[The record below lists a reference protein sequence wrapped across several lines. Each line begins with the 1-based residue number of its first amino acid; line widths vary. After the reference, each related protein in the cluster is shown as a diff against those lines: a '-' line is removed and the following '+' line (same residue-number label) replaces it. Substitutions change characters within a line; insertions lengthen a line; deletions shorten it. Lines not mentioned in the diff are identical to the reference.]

1 MGAGGVGSP
10 PATLDEM
17 ADDDRTALFDS
28 IEGDLAGVE
37 LALARL
43 DTGAY
48 FTCESC
54 GRELSAAMLDDDPTR
69 CRCSACVDPAP
80 IGPSPRSPAPIEPP
94 PETTGALAAAAAP
107 ASGLADGRAEA
118 DTTATADRP
127 DVTSFVTAEVTAEV
141 AAEVIVD
148 GAAGGPSPSPAGA
161 G

>member
-1 MGAGGVGSP
+1 MRAGGVAGP

-43 DTGAY
+43 DAGAY

-54 GRELSAAMLDDDPTR
+54 GRELSAALLDDDPTR
-69 CRCSACVDPAP
+69 CRCGACVNAAP
-80 IGPSPRSPAPIEPP
+80 IGPSPGSPAPIGPP
-94 PETTGALAAAAAP
+94 PDTTAARAVTAAP
-107 ASGLADGRAEA
+107 ASGVPDGRAEA

-127 DVTSFVTAEVTAEV
+127 DVTSFVTAEV
-141 AAEVIVD
+141 AAEV
-148 GAAGGPSPSPAGA
+148 AAGGPSPSPAGA

>member
-1 MGAGGVGSP
+1 MRAGGVAGP

-43 DTGAY
+43 DAGAY

-54 GRELSAAMLDDDPTR
+54 GRELSAALLDDDPIR
-69 CRCSACVDPAP
+69 CRCGACVNAAP
-80 IGPSPRSPAPIEPP
+80 IGPSPGSSAPIEPP
-94 PETTGALAAAAAP
+94 P
-107 ASGLADGRAEA
+107 
-118 DTTATADRP
+118 DTTADRP
-127 DVTSFVTAEVTAEV
+127 DVTSFATTEVAAEV
-141 AAEVIVD
+141 AAEVIGD